1 MKIAITGGAGFVGSH
16 IASAYLD
23 AGHDVFIIDSLVAGS
38 AQAIDSR
45 ARFYQLD
52 IRDSKLEMILRNE
65 RPDILSHHA
74 AQRQYG
80 PFPLGQSPL
89 TDADIHIRGLLN
101 VLDSCVNAHVTKII
115 FASAGNSLYG
125 QIDMAECLADVTLIK
140 EDAPLCPRRP
150 FDISKVAGES
160 YVRYYTL
167 NYGLKHTILRYAD
180 IYGETH
186 SELAQHPL
194 TYFIAMLAE
203 NRRPVIRGSGNE
215 IRDHIFIDDVVRA
228 NLSVL
233 ERGKNATLH
242 ISSGHGYTLNQFYVA
257 AARLLESD
265 LLPVYVS
272 GPLTEPPAIALDNTL
287 AQKLLGWQPRISF
300 SEGVRLAVERLG
312 GAGADVQPDV
322 VAIPIESTAE
332 RRAALAL
339 A

>member
-16 IASAYLD
+16 IARAYLD
-23 AGHDVFIIDSLVAGS
+23 AGHDVFVIDSLVAGS

-52 IRDSKLEMILRNE
+52 IRDGKIEMILRNE

-74 AQRQYG
+74 AQRERG
-80 PFPLGQSPL
+80 PFPIGQSPL

-101 VLDSCVNAHVTKII
+101 ILDSCVNAHVTKII

-125 QIDMAECLADVTLIK
+125 GNSEEDASLIK

-180 IYGETH
+180 IYGETNC
-186 SELAQHPL
+186 ELAQHPL
-194 TYFIAMLAE
+194 TYFISMLME

-228 NLSVL
+228 NLNAL
-233 ERGKNATLH
+233 ERGKNATIH
-242 ISSGHGYTLNQFYVA
+242 ISSGHGYTPNQFYA
-257 AARLLESD
+257 AVVRLLGND

-272 GPLTEPPAIALDNTL
+272 GSLADPPATALDNTR
-287 AQKLLGWQPRISF
+287 ARNLLGWQPHIQF
-300 SEGVRLAVERLG
+300 SEGVRLAVERLRS
-312 GAGADVQPDV
+312 AVAPPVS
-322 VAIPIESTAE
+322 AIPPIQSMAE

-339 A
+339 V